1 MLQSGDHAPAFSLP
15 DADMQSVSLSAFKG
29 RKHVVLYFYPRDGT
43 PGCLV
48 QAIDF
53 SDHDGEFAL
62 HHCVVMGVSRDDCLR
77 HAEFRDEHG
86 LSVNLLSDPDGDVC
100 RLYGALQDQ
109 EHDGQRRENFVRS
122 TFVIDKNG
130 VIRFAAYNVNPKGHA
145 AQVFEVVRGLGS

>member
-1 MLQSGDHAPAFSLP
+1 MLHSGNPAPAFTLP

-43 PGCLV
+43 PGCLL

-53 SDHDGEFAL
+53 SDHDEEFAR
-62 HHCVVMGVSRDDCLR
+62 HHCVILGVSRDDCLR

-100 RLYGALQDQ
+100 RLYGALRNT
-109 EHDGQRRENFVRS
+109 EHDGQLQETFVRS
-122 TFVIDKNG
+122 SFVIDRRS
-130 VIRFAAYNVNPKGHA
+130 VIRLVRLSSLSWPPWRLI
-145 AQVFEVVRGLGS
+145 VV